1 MIRLWKRT
9 TYFAAVLSL
18 LSAPTTGAES
28 VIPVGATDLVPSYLL
43 EVPDAVAGILIAE
56 TDSATLHR
64 FSNSVDGV
72 VARDQR
78 YMSIGQNGVGKAR
91 AWDRKTPLG
100 IYFITHRLDTSKLD
114 AKYGDAAY
122 PLDYPNAW
130 DQFRKRTGY
139 GIWLH
144 GVSRAQPRRP
154 PRDTDGCLALPNEEL
169 ASLAA
174 YLRPLETPI
183 IVARALHWA
192 DPEEVEQRRLEFRI
206 ALDFWRQSLEQ
217 QDLAAYLSLYDD
229 EFRIRGMDKDTWS
242 AYRLG
247 VFNARR
253 LSGVEIHNLMLLGDP
268 EEPDLFLSRFTQ
280 VLIGEGG
287 PVTTTK
293 RLYWKRR
300 SSTQWRIVSED
311 NG

>member
-1 MIRLWKRT
+1 
-9 TYFAAVLSL
+9 
-18 LSAPTTGAES
+18 
-28 VIPVGATDLVPSYLL
+28 
-43 EVPDAVAGILIAE
+43 
-56 TDSATLHR
+56 
-64 FSNSVDGV
+64 
-72 VARDQR
+72 
-78 YMSIGQNGVGKAR
+78 
-91 AWDRKTPLG
+91 
-100 IYFITHRLDTSKLD
+100 
-114 AKYGDAAY
+114 
-122 PLDYPNAW
+122 
-130 DQFRKRTGY
+130 
-139 GIWLH
+139 
-144 GVSRAQPRRP
+144 
-154 PRDTDGCLALPNEEL
+154 LPNEEL

-253 LSGVEIHNLMLLGDP
+253 LSGVEIRNLMLLGDP

-280 VLIGEGG
+280 VMIGEGG